1 MILLIQFS
9 YSEKPIDLSDLAFED
24 TIQSKLMY
32 GLFFFSSFISV
43 GTSFGRV
50 LKWGKTPV
58 IKKFASIKFI
68 KIILLLLTR
77 FFIYGIILSVAVK
90 SLMFQFVINSVFDKE
105 DRQIKE
111 IIQIY
116 YRGICVKSS
125 NPTLFCANAE
135 ILNFD
140 TATLYAPLF
149 MICILYLPSF
159 LCVLILSF
167 RFFGWK
173 KWREQFF
180 ENPVL
185 FIFPIWTSFSFYK
198 NLGIHNI
205 MSRFANRSLFIH
217 NKFSNQYLDPMA
229 KKESITSANLFY
241 SLLALSKQPAT
252 TRGATMFVKLR
263 N

>member
-50 LKWGKTPV
+50 LKWGKTPL
-58 IKKFASIKFI
+58 IKRFASLKFL

-77 FFIYGIILSVAVK
+77 FFIYGIILSAAIK
-90 SLMFQFVINSVFDKE
+90 SLMFQYVINSVFGKE
-105 DRQIKE
+105 DWQIRE
-111 IIQIY
+111 VIQIF

-125 NPTLFCANAE
+125 NPTLFCVKSE

-149 MICILYLPSF
+149 MICLLFLPSF
-159 LCVLILSF
+159 LFVLFLSF

-173 KWREQFF
+173 KWGEQFF

-198 NLGIHNI
+198 NLGIYHI
-205 MSRFANRSLFIH
+205 MSKFLSILSFI
-217 NKFSNQYLDPMA
+217 N
-229 KKESITSANLFY
+229 
-241 SLLALSKQPAT
+241 
-252 TRGATMFVKLR
+252 
-263 N
+263 

>member
-1 MILLIQFS
+1 MILLIQCF

-50 LKWGKTPV
+50 LKWGKAPL
-58 IKKFASIKFI
+58 IRRFASLKFV

-77 FFIYGIILSVAVK
+77 FFIYGIILSAAIK
-90 SLMFQFVINSVFDKE
+90 SLMFQYVINSVFGKE
-105 DRQIKE
+105 DWQIRE
-111 IIQIY
+111 VIQIF

-125 NPTLFCANAE
+125 NPTLFCVKSE

-149 MICILYLPSF
+149 MICLLFLPSF
-159 LCVLILSF
+159 LFVLFLSF

-173 KWREQFF
+173 KWGEQFF

-198 NLGIHNI
+198 TLGIYYI
-205 MSRFANRSLFIH
+205 MSKFLSRSSFI
-217 NKFSNQYLDPMA
+217 N
-229 KKESITSANLFY
+229 
-241 SLLALSKQPAT
+241 
-252 TRGATMFVKLR
+252 
-263 N
+263 